1 MDNIAQL
8 ISGRRVTLTVLFG
21 KKALAPLR
29 YVALTIAT
37 VILLAVSRPRV
48 VVAQNPPI
56 FCPLACLIYTQIWR
70 ASLLVDH
77 HSIWSK
83 KSIRGLLG
91 KLLAYLERFVA
102 VKAEVNIV
110 PHSIW
115 AEEVS
120 RMGVGS
126 VLTLIDYVE
135 PHASTEVSGY
145 VPPVGGQYLYLVMA
159 VHGGH
164 PHERLESEIAAV
176 KTLDDVA
183 LLLTGPPSKIS
194 RRVKSASHG
203 VKNVFYLGILP
214 RADYESV
221 KRSVHFALSISDE
234 YETIPHAVHEFASL
248 GKPVIAVRN
257 RALHGLFDDAIL
269 YAENSEPATV
279 REAIVQLIGT
289 PGALRKHEEMLRR
302 KYDELKEIRKKQE
315 SALAAQVR
323 QVVH

>member
-1 MDNIAQL
+1 MDSIARL
-8 ISGRRVTLTVLFG
+8 LGGRRITLTVLFG

-29 YVALTIAT
+29 YVALTLAT
-37 VILLAVSRPRV
+37 LVLLTVSRPRV

-56 FCPLACLIYTQIWR
+56 FCPLACLIYTHIRR
-70 ASLLVDH
+70 ARLLVDY

-83 KSIRGLLG
+83 KSVHGLLG
-91 KLLAYLERFVA
+91 KLLAYVEKFVA
-102 VKAEVNIV
+102 IKAEVNIV
-110 PHSIW
+110 PHSVW

-120 RMGVGS
+120 RMGVS
-126 VLTLIDYVE
+126 SILTLIDYVE
-135 PHASTEVSGY
+135 PRASTEVSGY
-145 VPPVGGQYLYLVMA
+145 IPQVGGQYRYLAMA

-176 KTLDDVA
+176 KTLGDVA

-234 YETIPHAVHEFASL
+234 YETIPHAIHEFASL
-248 GKPVIAVRN
+248 GKPVIAVWN
-257 RALHGLFDDAIL
+257 MALHRLFDEAIL
-269 YAENSEPATV
+269 YAENSKPAAV

-289 PGALRKHEEMLRR
+289 PGTLRKYEEVLRR
-302 KYDELKEIRKKQE
+302 NYDELREIRKKQE
-315 SALAAQVR
+315 FALAAQVS
-323 QVVH
+323 QFVL